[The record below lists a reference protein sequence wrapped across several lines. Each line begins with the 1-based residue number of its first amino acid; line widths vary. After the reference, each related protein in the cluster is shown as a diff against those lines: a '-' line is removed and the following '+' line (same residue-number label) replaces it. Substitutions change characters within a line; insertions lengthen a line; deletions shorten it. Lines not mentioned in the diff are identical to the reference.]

1 MNVVER
7 HEVADS
13 IAAFI
18 RRRSPQAETVT
29 LAQDS
34 RLLDEGLI
42 DSLGVL
48 ELMSFLGETYRIE
61 VRDEDFLPENFET
74 LGSLAAFVERKRAA

>member
-1 MNVVER
+1 MNVIER

-18 RRRSPQAETVT
+18 RRRSPQAEATP
-29 LAQDS
+29 LAPDS

-48 ELMSFLGETYRIE
+48 ELMSFLGETYQIE
-61 VRDEDFLPENFET
+61 VSDEDFLPENFET
-74 LGSLAAFVERKRAA
+74 LGSLAAFVERKRAL